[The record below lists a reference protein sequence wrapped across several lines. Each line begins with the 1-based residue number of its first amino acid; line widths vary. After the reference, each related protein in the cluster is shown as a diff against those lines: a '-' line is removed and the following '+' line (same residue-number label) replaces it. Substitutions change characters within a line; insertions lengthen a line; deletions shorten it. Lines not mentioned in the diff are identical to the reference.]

1 MEKVKFTRDMVCE
14 YISQYHRIEKEIE
27 QYYIDIKG
35 TQLPAASTAKYGI
48 EATMPKAQGGVSDPT
63 FNQAVNKG
71 VQDPHIRRRIAVVRA
86 VKQFKKHITGFRESD
101 VYECWLAGL
110 TIEKTAE
117 KLGISNTTVH
127 RNREKV
133 IELILEG
140 ENGA

>member
-1 MEKVKFTRDMVCE
+1 MDKVKFTRDMVCE
-14 YISQYHRIEKEIE
+14 YLSCFHKIEKEIE
-27 QYYIDIKG
+27 QYHIDVQG
-35 TQLPAASTAKYGI
+35 TQQPVASTAQYGI
-48 EATMPKAQGGVSDPT
+48 EATMPKAKGGVSDPT

-86 VKQFKKHITGFRESD
+86 VKQFKNHITGFRESD
-101 VYECWLAGL
+101 VFDCWVAGL

-133 IELILEG
+133 IELILKG
-140 ENGA
+140 ENNA